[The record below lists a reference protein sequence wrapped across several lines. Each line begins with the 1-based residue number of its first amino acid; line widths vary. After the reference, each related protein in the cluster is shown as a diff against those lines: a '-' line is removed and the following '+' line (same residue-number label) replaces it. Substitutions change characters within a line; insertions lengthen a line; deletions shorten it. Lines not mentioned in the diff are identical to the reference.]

1 MLDDSRV
8 CLAVPTYKADSMT
21 VRMKSMALVLALP
34 LVLAACG
41 GGGGGTD
48 RDAIIDKAMADM
60 TSGGDVT
67 DAQKTC
73 LTDFLK
79 TLSDDELGAISS
91 EEAPAQE
98 IQDKITTGLVNCA
111 TAQ

>member
-1 MLDDSRV
+1 
-8 CLAVPTYKADSMT
+8 MT
-21 VRMKSMALVLALP
+21 VRMKAMSLVLVLP
-34 LVLAACG
+34 LALAACG
-41 GGGGGTD
+41 GGGGTD
-48 RDAIIDKAMADM
+48 RNAIIDKAMAGL

-79 TLSDDELGAISS
+79 TLSDDELGAIDS
-91 EEAPAQE
+91 EVAPAQE
-98 IQDKITTGLVNCA
+98 VQDKITAGLVNCA